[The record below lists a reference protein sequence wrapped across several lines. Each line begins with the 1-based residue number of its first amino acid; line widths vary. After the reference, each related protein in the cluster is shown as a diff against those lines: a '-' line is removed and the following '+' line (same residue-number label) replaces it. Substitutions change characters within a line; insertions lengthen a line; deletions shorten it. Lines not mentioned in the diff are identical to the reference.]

1 MNKLLASIMVFAFGL
16 VLMIGTI
23 GTANAHIEG
32 TMSFAEFRAVCAE
45 LGGTLAGSG
54 SGATCTHTEVDEFE
68 DRQTSGPTGWT
79 VSGTT
84 TETHVSTWRNAATA
98 VGTDVTK
105 ETVITS
111 CTNPGGQSMDT
122 SHQHCQL
129 P

>member
-1 MNKLLASIMVFAFGL
+1 MKKLLASIMVFAFGL
-16 VLMIGTI
+16 VLMVGTI

-32 TMSFAEFRAVCAE
+32 TMGFSAFRTACE
-45 LGGTLAGSG
+45 GLGGTLSGSG
-54 SGATCTHTEVDEFE
+54 SGATCTHTVVNEFE
-68 DRQTSGPTGWT
+68 DVQTSGPPGWT

-84 TETHVSTWRNAATA
+84 TETHVSTWQNASTP
-98 VGTDVTK
+98 VTTDVSE

-111 CTNPGGQSMDT
+111 CTNPGGQEMNT